1 MFVDIARIKVK
12 SGDGGNGCV
21 GFHREK
27 YISHGGPDGGDGG
40 RGGNIILEADR
51 DMRTLLDFRY
61 HRKYFA
67 ENGAA
72 GAGGLCTG
80 KSGADMVI
88 KVPPGTQINRR

>member
-1 MFVDIARIKVK
+1 MFVDIAKIKVK

-40 RGGNIILEADR
+40 NGGDIVLLADP

-61 HRKYFA
+61 RRSYEA
-67 ENGAA
+67 ERGQNGS
-72 GAGGLCTG
+72 GGLCTG
-80 KSGADMVI
+80 CLLYTSRCV
-88 KVPPGTQINRR
+88 